1 MVLDKLLHYQMLL
14 IAIINMFIKKSL
26 NSNEIISSINFPVRH
41 KLNLLLLLID
51 NHLKTQ
57 TTTNKSIRSETEETL

>member
-1 MVLDKLLHYQMLL
+1 
-14 IAIINMFIKKSL
+14 MFIKKSL